1 MTNKNSTYKRLGDYI
16 REINVRNKD
25 LSVSKLMGINIDK
38 YFMPSVA
45 NVIGTDMSNYKVV
58 ANGQFACNLMHVG
71 RDEKIPVA
79 LNTEDPI
86 IVSPAYFVFEVCDNT
101 LLPEYL
107 ELSLRNPEFDRN
119 AWFHTDGDVRGGMD
133 KEGMKDLLIP
143 VPSLEEQRSIVS
155 RYKAIETRISNNKQT
170 IAKLEEAAQAL
181 YRKMFVDDVD
191 VENLPEGWRMGCLGE
206 VIKLGG
212 GGTPST
218 SNPEYWNSN
227 DVAFYSPGDRTNEYF
242 VLKTEKYISNLGL
255 EKCSSK
261 LYPPYTTFVTARG
274 ATTGRLAMAGKPMAM
289 NQTCYAILSKKNNP
303 FYIHQ
308 LSIEVMAKLK
318 NAAVGAVFE
327 ALTTKDF
334 DSVDIIIP
342 TQEIIDSFESKVKSI
357 YESILLS
364 QKENEILTEMLSL
377 MMV

>member
-1 MTNKNSTYKRLGDYI
+1 MTNKNSTYRRLGDYI

-25 LSVSKLMGINIDK
+25 LFVSKLMGINIDK

-86 IVSPAYFVFEVCDNT
+86 IVSPAYFVFEVCDDS

-191 VENLPEGWRMGCLGE
+191 VENLPDGWRMGCLGE
-206 VIKLGG
+206 VAEINPSLKIK
-212 GGTPST
+212 
-218 SNPEYWNSN
+218 N
-227 DVAFYSPGDRTNEYF
+227 DFCSYIDMDAVS
-242 VLKTEKYISNLGL
+242 TEKMTTSIKGTREKTGGSKFQNDDVLLARISPCFENGKVGIVIGL
-255 EKCSSK
+255 
-261 LYPPYTTFVTARG
+261 
-274 ATTGRLAMAGKPMAM
+274 
-289 NQTCYAILSKKNNP
+289 
-303 FYIHQ
+303 
-308 LSIEVMAKLK
+308 
-318 NAAVGAVFE
+318 
-327 ALTTKDF
+327 
-334 DSVDIIIP
+334 
-342 TQEIIDSFESKVKSI
+342 
-357 YESILLS
+357 
-364 QKENEILTEMLSL
+364 KENEIAIGSTEFIVLRGREANMPMFLYLICKSNEFRAYGSKHLKGTDGRQRLDWQSVADYPMIIPSLDVMNKLNNYFNAIFGFVLNVELENEKLKEMLSL
-377 MMV
+377 MA